1 MKLPS
6 EMSRTQILV
15 ECALMTALSAALSM
29 IPGFSMPYGG
39 TVSWFSTLPVILA
52 SLRHGARWGVPAALA
67 YSLTQLL
74 LGMSNVVAVPA
85 KTAGAM
91 ALCAVLDYVAA
102 YTAIGFTGAA
112 ARAIKT
118 GGAAAVA
125 GGIAVTGAAR
135 FLCSVMSGVLIW
147 GEYTPEG
154 MEVLPYSLLYNAAW
168 CLPDV
173 IIVMIGALLLSRV
186 RQLALRQSYS

>member
-1 MKLPS
+1 
-6 EMSRTQILV
+6 MSRTQILV